1 VRLAPAGAVF
11 YRGVLMNFTKLHRG
25 VVLATQFA
33 GAVTI
38 ATAPA
43 RGSESPERAI
53 EVVELGW

>member
-1 VRLAPAGAVF
+1 
-11 YRGVLMNFTKLHRG
+11 MNFTKLHRG